1 MILYWD
7 KFIGRKYINVSKVLI
22 VAASNIEATFNALS
36 TENAVIPQQRPQA
49 KLATIPTILFVSLV
63 LELINFM

>member
-36 TENAVIPQQRPQA
+36 TENAVVPQQRPQV
-49 KLATIPTILFVSLV
+49 KLATIPMILFMSLV